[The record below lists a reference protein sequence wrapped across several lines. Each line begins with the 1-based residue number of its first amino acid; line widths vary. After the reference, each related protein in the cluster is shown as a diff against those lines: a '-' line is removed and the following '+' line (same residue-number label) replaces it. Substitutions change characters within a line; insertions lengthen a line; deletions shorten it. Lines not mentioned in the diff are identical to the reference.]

1 MEEQKKKKT
10 TGLFRRFKII
20 LVAIGFLVVLLFLLG
35 VIGNFMDILSMVVA
49 FYTNLQPLSVAFL
62 CAAILITGLFVG
74 LNWPKDRS

>member
-10 TGLFRRFKII
+10 TGLFRKVKII

-35 VIGNFMDILSMVVA
+35 VIGNFMDILSMVVS

-62 CAAILITGLFVG
+62 CAAILLTGLFVG
-74 LNWPKDRS
+74 LNWPKDRP